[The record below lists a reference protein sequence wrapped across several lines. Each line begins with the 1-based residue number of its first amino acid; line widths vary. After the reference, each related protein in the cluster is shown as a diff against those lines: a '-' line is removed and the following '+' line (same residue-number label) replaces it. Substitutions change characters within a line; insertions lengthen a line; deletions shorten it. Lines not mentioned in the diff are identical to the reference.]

1 MLRKLLKY
9 DLRST
14 LRRFAV
20 IWCAVLAAALLERLL
35 LPKEDLL
42 SASGTGSGLVSVFS
56 LILVAMLVLSVVHI
70 VRRFYRGLLGDEGYL
85 MHTLPV
91 EPWLLVMSK
100 LLCAMLVL
108 SVSVLVAVATYYLL
122 FSRVLE
128 LSALNSSAVL
138 SSETLTADRPVTLA
152 SLSVWA
158 ALLIDLLCRAA
169 RTVLTLYLAMTLG
182 HLVHRHPVAASAAI
196 WVGLGALVSAATG
209 YAKRLPVRVVYS
221 GEEPSMAA
229 QLRMTLRQSF
239 LRSAVLD
246 LFLAALFLL
255 IISRVLTYKLELE

>member
-1 MLRKLLKY
+1 MNEPAVRNAPLVICQGVTKHYGRKPALQNV
-9 DLRST
+9 DLT
-14 LRRFAV
+14 L
-20 IWCAVLAAALLERLL
+20 E
-35 LPKEDLL
+35 P
-42 SASGTGSGLVSVFS
+42 G
-56 LILVAMLVLSVVHI
+56 HI
-70 VRRFYRGLLGDEGYL
+70 VGLLGPNGSGKT
-85 MHTLPV
+85 TLI
-91 EPWLLVMSK
+91 K
-100 LLCAMLVL
+100 LLCALLVL
-108 SVSVLVAVATYYLL
+108 SVSVLVAVATYCLL
-122 FSRVLE
+122 FSRMLE
-128 LSALNSSAVL
+128 LSALNSSSVL
-138 SSETLTADRPVTLA
+138 SSETLLTDAPGALA

-158 ALLIDLLCRAA
+158 TLLVDLLCRAV

-196 WVGLGALVSAATG
+196 WVGLSALVSAATG